1 MTLGTVAVVGTT
13 AVAATVMTGGLAGP
27 AAVAGTVASGL
38 ATANAAAA
46 GAAAAGAAG
55 ATAAG
60 AAAAGSAAAGATALA
75 TGGGAVAGGIA
86 ASGGVAGIAV
96 QAGLAGAALGPLG
109 VLAFCFDGKTAIQLA
124 DTTTIKFASDIQ
136 VGDKVEA
143 FDIIKRQKN
152 DTLVSAKHVI
162 EGEFNGKLI
171 RLDHPEHTLKV
182 TDEHMMIYIDSNETK
197 VLIKPAKNLAVGD
210 IMLSK
215 NGNFAV
221 KSIEDIVIKN
231 KVNIETESGLII
243 ANGIFTSGFCENVY
257 LTSNDA
263 RVVIDEY
270 IRTHFIQKQTLSK
283 NTRIHKHAVSIKN

>member
-27 AAVAGTVASGL
+27 AAVAGL
-38 ATANAAAA
+38 ATAVATGLASANAGAA
-46 GAAAAGAAG
+46 GAAVATAAG

-60 AAAAGSAAAGATALA
+60 ATAVA
-75 TGGGAVAGGIA
+75 TGGGVVAGGLA
-86 ASGGVAGIAV
+86 ASGGVSGLAV
-96 QAGLAGAALGPLG
+96 QAGLAGAALGPVG
-109 VLAFCFDGKTAIQLA
+109 VLAFCFDEKTAIHLA

-136 VGDKVEA
+136 VGDKVQA

-152 DTLVSAKHVI
+152 DTFVSAKHVI

-197 VLIKPAKNLAVGD
+197 ILIKPAKNLVVGD

-257 LTSNDA
+257 LASNDA

-270 IRTHFIQKQTLSK
+270 IRTHFIQKQTLST
-283 NTRIHKHAVSIKN
+283 NTLIHKHAVSIKN